1 MSLRV
6 KIALTTA
13 LLYLAM
19 VAPGLAIVVVKR
31 QGLRYYELENKGR
44 FGYCIDVSGN
54 IINRIR
60 DLLQIIRIA
69 RIQRNFL

>member
-19 VAPGLAIVVVKR
+19 ASTALAIVVVKR
-31 QGLRYYELENKGR
+31 
-44 FGYCIDVSGN
+44 
-54 IINRIR
+54 
-60 DLLQIIRIA
+60 
-69 RIQRNFL
+69 

>member
-19 VAPGLAIVVVKR
+19 AAPGLAVVVVKR
-31 QGLRYYELENKGR
+31 
-44 FGYCIDVSGN
+44 
-54 IINRIR
+54 
-60 DLLQIIRIA
+60 
-69 RIQRNFL
+69 